1 MDNLIKP
8 ILFLICVLMLGYSY
22 SQDTVK
28 ISCYIDSELD
38 NKYIKSIAQEFKLNS
53 SHEIAN
59 KIWLS
64 FIKNGYINAR
74 IDSIIMD
81 SLNHKIYFN
90 KREPLDINFFQ
101 ISNQSKIEKLE
112 DPFLNLKGKHDLTS
126 LYNKLFN
133 IIETLN
139 NNGYPFALVN
149 ISNSRLD
156 NNQLTFN
163 YEINKGPM
171 VYVDSVINP
180 EMEEKQL
187 KLLKKII
194 NIKSGSLFDISKIQ
208 QVETLISKVNYI
220 KSLRP
225 PAYEF
230 INDKAIIYTYLKMK
244 SFNNING
251 IIGIQ
256 PDNNGTIQFTG
267 NVSLDL
273 NNNLNFGENFQFK
286 WRRMFNA
293 SQNLITSFSVPYLF
307 SSNFQ
312 INGNLNMIK
321 KDTSFF
327 NFDADIDL
335 SYIFGVNSQIGITAN
350 RLLSTN
356 IQQVEY
362 NYTST
367 NNFGFFLQQNQ
378 LNNNLNPSRGWKL
391 NAAILTGT
399 KQTFF
404 NSNDDMVRTPN
415 LSINIDYEHYL
426 KIKNRVSLKL
436 KAKVNSISNDQLYEN
451 ELTRIGGYNSIRGF
465 DEESI
470 WVSSYAINTT
480 ELRYLLDNESSVF
493 IFNDI
498 AWTEKNITLL
508 YEKNWIRSF
517 GFGTHIGFK
526 NGLLSLMYGLGT
538 EVGQPFLIRTGKI
551 HLGFTSYF

>member
-8 ILFLICVLMLGYSY
+8 ILFLFSVLMLGYSY
-22 SQDTVK
+22 SQNTAN
-28 ISCYIDSELD
+28 ISCYIDTELD
-38 NKYIKSIAQEFKLNS
+38 NKYIKSIAQESKVNS
-53 SHEIAN
+53 PHELAN
-59 KIWLS
+59 KIWLN
-64 FIKNGYINAR
+64 FIKDGYINAT

-81 SLNHKIYFN
+81 SINHKIYIN
-90 KREPLDINFFQ
+90 KREQFDINFFEV
-101 ISNQSKIEKLE
+101 SNQSKDEKLE
-112 DPFLNLKGKHDLTS
+112 NPLLDLKGKQNLNTF
-126 LYNKLFN
+126 YNKL
-133 IIETLN
+133 IVIVETLN

-149 ISNSRLD
+149 ISNSILD
-156 NNQLTFN
+156 HNQLTFN
-163 YEINKGPM
+163 YEINKGPL
-171 VYVDSVINP
+171 VYIDSIINP

-208 QVETLISKVNYI
+208 QVENLISKVNYLN
-220 KSLRP
+220 SLRP

-230 INDKAIIYTYLKMK
+230 INDKALIYTYLKMK

-293 SQNLITSFSVPYLF
+293 SQNLITSFSIPYLF

-327 NFDADIDL
+327 NFDTDIDL

-350 RLLSTN
+350 RLLSTS

-378 LNNNLNPSRGWKL
+378 LNNNINPSRGWKL
-391 NAAILTGT
+391 NAAILSGT

-404 NSNDDMVRTPN
+404 NNNDDVVRTPN
-415 LSINIDYEHYL
+415 LSINIDYEH
-426 KIKNRVSLKL
+426 
-436 KAKVNSISNDQLYEN
+436 
-451 ELTRIGGYNSIRGF
+451 F
-465 DEESI
+465 
-470 WVSSYAINTT
+470 
-480 ELRYLLDNESSVF
+480 
-493 IFNDI
+493 
-498 AWTEKNITLL
+498 
-508 YEKNWIRSF
+508 
-517 GFGTHIGFK
+517 FK
-526 NGLLSLMYGLGT
+526 D
-538 EVGQPFLIRTGKI
+538 
-551 HLGFTSYF
+551 

>member
-8 ILFLICVLMLGYSY
+8 ILFLFSVLILRHSY
-22 SQDTVK
+22 SQNTAN
-28 ISCYIDSELD
+28 ISCYIDTELD
-38 NKYIKSIAQEFKLNS
+38 NKYIKSIAQESKVNS
-53 SHEIAN
+53 PHELAN
-59 KIWLS
+59 KIWLN
-64 FIKNGYINAR
+64 FIKDGYINAT

-81 SLNHKIYFN
+81 SINHKIYIN
-90 KREPLDINFFQ
+90 KREQFDINFFQ
-101 ISNQSKIEKLE
+101 VSNQSKDEKLE
-112 DPFLNLKGKHDLTS
+112 NPLLDLKGKQNLNT
-126 LYNKLFN
+126 LYNKLM
-133 IIETLN
+133 IIVETLN
-139 NNGYPFALVN
+139 NNGYPFALVK

-156 NNQLTFN
+156 HNQLTLN
-163 YEINKGPM
+163 YEINKGPL
-171 VYVDSVINP
+171 VYIDSIINP

-208 QVETLISKVNYI
+208 QVENLISKVNYLN
-220 KSLRP
+220 SLRP

-230 INDKAIIYTYLKMK
+230 INDKALIYTYLKMK

-256 PDNNGTIQFTG
+256 PENNGTIQFTG

-293 SQNLITSFSVPYLF
+293 SQNLITSFSIPYLF

-327 NFDADIDL
+327 NFDTEIDL

-378 LNNNLNPSRGWKL
+378 LNNNINPSRGWKL
-391 NAAILTGT
+391 NAAILSGT
-399 KQTFF
+399 KHTFF
-404 NSNDDMVRTPN
+404 NNNDDVVRTPN
-415 LSINIDYEHYL
+415 LSINIDYEHYF

-470 WVSSYAINTT
+470 WVSSYAINTI

-493 IFNDI
+493 IFNDF

-508 YEKNWIRSF
+508 YEKKWIQSF

-526 NGLLSLMYGLGT
+526 NGLLSLVYGLGT
-538 EVGQPFLIRTGKI
+538 EVGQPFVIRTGKI

>member
-1 MDNLIKP
+1 
-8 ILFLICVLMLGYSY
+8 
-22 SQDTVK
+22 
-28 ISCYIDSELD
+28 
-38 NKYIKSIAQEFKLNS
+38 
-53 SHEIAN
+53 
-59 KIWLS
+59 
-64 FIKNGYINAR
+64 
-74 IDSIIMD
+74 
-81 SLNHKIYFN
+81 
-90 KREPLDINFFQ
+90 
-101 ISNQSKIEKLE
+101 
-112 DPFLNLKGKHDLTS
+112 
-126 LYNKLFN
+126 
-133 IIETLN
+133 
-139 NNGYPFALVN
+139 
-149 ISNSRLD
+149 
-156 NNQLTFN
+156 
-163 YEINKGPM
+163 
-171 VYVDSVINP
+171 
-180 EMEEKQL
+180 
-187 KLLKKII
+187 
-194 NIKSGSLFDISKIQ
+194 
-208 QVETLISKVNYI
+208 
-220 KSLRP
+220 
-225 PAYEF
+225 
-230 INDKAIIYTYLKMK
+230 MK

-293 SQNLITSFSVPYLF
+293 SQNLITSFSIPYLF

-327 NFDADIDL
+327 NFDTDIDL

-362 NYTST
+362 NFTST

-415 LSINIDYEHYL
+415 LSINIDYEHYF

-508 YEKNWIRSF
+508 YEKKWIQSF

-526 NGLLSLMYGLGT
+526 NGLLSLIYGLGT
-538 EVGQPFLIRTGKI
+538 EIGQPFVIRTGKI
-551 HLGFTSYF
+551 HLGFTSFF